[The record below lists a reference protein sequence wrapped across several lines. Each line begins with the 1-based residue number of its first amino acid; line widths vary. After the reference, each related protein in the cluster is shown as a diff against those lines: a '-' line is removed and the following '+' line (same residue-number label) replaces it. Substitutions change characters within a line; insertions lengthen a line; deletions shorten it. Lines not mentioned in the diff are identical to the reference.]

1 MTRRK
6 NLMGILKTRRGITLV
21 EVMIAAFL
29 LLVTFLGLATTYSR
43 GRVQINLEEDRRKA
57 TCVAQARFDGIR
69 RDLTYEDLA
78 DLDST
83 VSTFIVDGITYQVSH
98 SVAVGTPE
106 SQATTLVVTVN
117 WNANIEGNLVPRSV
131 VSTTILARSL
141 GWTS

>member
-1 MTRRK
+1 MARRK
-6 NLMGILKTRRGITLV
+6 NLIRILKGRRGITLV

-43 GRVQINLEEDRRKA
+43 GRVQIDLEEDRRKA

-69 RDLTYEDLA
+69 RDLVYEDLA

-83 VSTFIVDGITYQVSH
+83 VSTFVVDGINYQVSH
-98 SVAVGTPE
+98 SVASATPE
-106 SQATTLVVTVN
+106 SLATTIVLTVN
-117 WNANIEGNLVPRSV
+117 WNAIIDGNPVPRAV